1 MPKRINNIY
10 DAALTF
16 SKIRDAYKRT
26 SRRKKKNNE
35 SITFGMYLED
45 NILDIY
51 KKLKN
56 ETYKV
61 GKYKSFKVYEPK
73 ERTIYCLPFYD
84 RVVQQLYVFE
94 YIMPYMIPKFI
105 TTSYA
110 CVPGRGLHV
119 CIDKLQEYMNKA
131 MKKWDNPYFVKY
143 DISKFFY
150 SIDRDLMYGIMKK
163 YYKDKK
169 FLRLTKQFIDF
180 VGDDEMCKEKGL
192 PIGNYTSQ
200 YFANIYMTELDI
212 YIKKELRIK
221 YYIRFMDD
229 GILIVEN
236 KEVAK
241 EMLQKITQFTN
252 EKLHLKM
259 NKKTAYMPVK
269 NGCVYCGYRVFLDH
283 RLIKRANI
291 NRVKK
296 RIRGWNNKW
305 KNGIYDFK
313 IWNQSF
319 NAWKGYA
326 KHANSYQLL
335 KSLNEK
341 MAYLYENDLKNN
353 YQNNLTN

>member
-10 DAALTF
+10 DDALTF

-73 ERTIYCLPFYD
+73 D
-84 RVVQQLYVFE
+84 
-94 YIMPYMIPKFI
+94 
-105 TTSYA
+105 
-110 CVPGRGLHV
+110 
-119 CIDKLQEYMNKA
+119 
-131 MKKWDNPYFVKY
+131 
-143 DISKFFY
+143 
-150 SIDRDLMYGIMKK
+150 
-163 YYKDKK
+163 
-169 FLRLTKQFIDF
+169 
-180 VGDDEMCKEKGL
+180 
-192 PIGNYTSQ
+192 
-200 YFANIYMTELDI
+200 
-212 YIKKELRIK
+212 
-221 YYIRFMDD
+221 
-229 GILIVEN
+229 
-236 KEVAK
+236 
-241 EMLQKITQFTN
+241 
-252 EKLHLKM
+252 
-259 NKKTAYMPVK
+259 
-269 NGCVYCGYRVFLDH
+269 GCVYCGYRVFLDH

-319 NAWKGYA
+319 NSWKGYA
-326 KHANSYQLL
+326 KHANSYRLI
-335 KSLNEK
+335 KSLNKK
-341 MAYLYENDLKNN
+341 MEYIYENENWFKSKL
-353 YQNNLTN
+353 